1 LVEVEYG
8 MWDIM
13 SENKMNQL
21 LVLVEV
27 LASSEKL
34 EK

>member
-1 LVEVEYG
+1 

-13 SENKMNQL
+13 SENKMKQL
-21 LVLVEV
+21 LMLVEV
-27 LASSEKL
+27 LASSKKL

>member
-1 LVEVEYG
+1 

-13 SENKMNQL
+13 SENKMSQL
-21 LVLVEV
+21 LMLVDV